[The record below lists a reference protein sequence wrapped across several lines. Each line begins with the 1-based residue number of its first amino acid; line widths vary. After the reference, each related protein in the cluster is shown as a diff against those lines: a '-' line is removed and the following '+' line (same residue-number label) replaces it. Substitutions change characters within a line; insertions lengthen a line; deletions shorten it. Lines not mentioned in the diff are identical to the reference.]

1 MSKDLQGYTA
11 PVLHPYGLTTFEQIE
26 AFFNNF
32 AVHVTTSL
40 QPVLTLNLGD
50 VSFIRPAGIVAL
62 ISIARLWHRQHAGYI
77 LISEI
82 QPAVYAYL
90 ERMNLFA
97 EFGNVIKFPK
107 HFVPA
112 ETYSRSDK
120 SKSLLEIL
128 MLPYGELENAH
139 STGSAIARIEQ
150 ILQVQYGPH
159 PGVRR
164 LCSIFSEILTNI
176 VHSQDEG
183 YALIQSYRDHPETG
197 RRVELAVGDL
207 GIGIQKSLLSNEMI
221 ANHVVKY
228 SLVRGSD
235 FILHSLEEGVSSR
248 SDWTEN
254 GRGLGL
260 SMVSQKVG
268 QWEQG
273 VLRIRSGSSVVELA
287 QHHEPPRIVD
297 DLVYIPGTQVIISVS
312 AKPLGQN

>member
-11 PVLHPYGLTTFEQIE
+11 PVLHPHGLTTFEQIE
-26 AFFNNF
+26 TFYNDF
-32 AVHVTTSL
+32 AAHVTTSF
-40 QPVLTLNLGD
+40 QPVLTLDLRD

-62 ISIARLWHRQHAGYI
+62 ISIARLWHRQRGGHI

-82 QPAVYAYL
+82 QPSVYAYL
-90 ERMNLFA
+90 ERMNLFT
-97 EFGNVIKFPK
+97 EFGNVIKLPI
-107 HFVPA
+107 HFVPT

-120 SKSLLEIL
+120 SKSLLEIM
-128 MLPYGELENAH
+128 MLPCGELENAH

-150 ILQVQYGPH
+150 IMQIQYGPH
-159 PGVRR
+159 PSIRR
-164 LCSIFSEILTNI
+164 LCSIFTEILTNI

-221 ANHVVKY
+221 ANHVVNY

-235 FILHSLEEGVSSR
+235 FILHSLKEGVSSR

-260 SMVSQKVG
+260 SLVSQKVG

-273 VLRIRSGSSVVELA
+273 VLRIRSSSSVVELV
-287 QHHEPPRIVD
+287 QNQEQPSVVD
-297 DLVYIPGTQVIISVS
+297 DLVCIPGTQVIISVS

>member
-1 MSKDLQGYTA
+1 MSVGLHGYTA

-26 AFFNNF
+26 ALYNDF
-32 AVHVTTSL
+32 AVHVATSS
-40 QPVLTLNLGD
+40 QPVLTLNLSD

-62 ISIARLWHRQHAGYI
+62 ISIARLWHRQCGGHI

-82 QPAVYAYL
+82 QSSVYAYL

-97 EFGNVIKFPK
+97 EFGNVIRLPNP
-107 HFVPA
+107 FVPA
-112 ETYSRSDK
+112 ETYSRSDN

-128 MLPYGELENAH
+128 MLPCDELENAR
-139 STGSAIARIEQ
+139 STSSAIGRTEQ
-150 ILQVQYGPH
+150 ILQDKYGLNSS
-159 PGVRR
+159 VKR
-164 LCSIFSEILTNI
+164 LCTIFSEILANI

-207 GIGIQKSLLSNEMI
+207 GVGIQKSLLLNEII
-221 ANHVVKY
+221 AKQVVSCNLRK
-228 SLVRGSD
+228 GSD
-235 FILHSLEEGVSSR
+235 FILHSLKEGVSSR
-248 SDWTEN
+248 PDWIEN

-273 VLRIRSGSSVVELA
+273 VLRIRSSSSVVELA
-287 QHHEPPRIVD
+287 QHQEHPRIVD
-297 DLVYIPGTQVIISVS
+297 DLVYIPGTQVMISVS
-312 AKPLGQN
+312 AKPLGPN